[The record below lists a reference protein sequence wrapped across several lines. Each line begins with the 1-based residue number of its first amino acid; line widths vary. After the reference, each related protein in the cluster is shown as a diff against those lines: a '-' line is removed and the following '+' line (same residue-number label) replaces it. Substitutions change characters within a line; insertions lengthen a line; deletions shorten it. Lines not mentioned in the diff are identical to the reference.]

1 MMSLA
6 EAKMKILEK
15 LWEEGKPM
23 ELKEVAQKAGLKVAA
38 TNMHLLGLR
47 KTGHVSSLH
56 GRYSMTDLGKEAL
69 GLPKID
75 KTHASKILGH
85 MPNDK
90 AFHFYT
96 GLHQHIGVLANSLA
110 EFCDKVEKISVKSV
124 EFHVSRKDFEH
135 WFRSLGDVELARR
148 TALIQN
154 SNLHGEELRKKVL
167 EAAKHRLEELKQLS
181 K

>member
-1 MMSLA
+1 MSLA
-6 EAKMKILEK
+6 EAKKKVLEK
-15 LWEEGKPM
+15 LWEEGKPI
-23 ELKEVAQKAGLKVAA
+23 ELKDVAQKTGFKVAA

-47 KTGHVSSLH
+47 KTGHVSSPQH
-56 GRYSMTDLGKEAL
+56 GRYMITDLGKEAL

-75 KTHASKILGH
+75 KAHASKILGH
-85 MPNDK
+85 VPNDK

-96 GLHQHIGVLANSLA
+96 GLHQYLGVLANSLA

-124 EFHVSRKDFEH
+124 EFHISRKDFEH

-154 SNLHGEELRKKVL
+154 ANLHGEELRKKLL
-167 EAAKHRLEELKQLS
+167 EAAKHRLEELKRLQ
-181 K
+181 